1 MRDAAQLIDSY
12 LTHLVVERGLSK
24 NTHLS
29 YARDIAG
36 YAAFLSGLSKGI
48 IEASPDDVR
57 GFLKYRKSGGSSAR
71 SYARALIAL
80 RGLYKYLLKTGVLKS
95 SPCDD
100 IDMPRTQK
108 RLPEFLSIKD
118 VDALLAAPMTGTIRG
133 MRDKAMLETLYAA
146 GLRVSELVSLRL
158 NDLNLQAGY
167 LTAFGKGAK
176 ERLVPLGEAAMYW
189 LKRYMD
195 ESRPNI
201 CKRARTQKSL
211 FITSRGSKMTRQ
223 NFWVMIKGYA
233 MKAGIEKS
241 RIKPHVL
248 RHSFATHLLEGGADL
263 RFVQAMLG
271 HSDISSTQIYTHVTT
286 ERLKALHKKKH
297 PRG

>member
-1 MRDAAQLIDSY
+1 
-12 LTHLVVERGLSK
+12 
-24 NTHLS
+24 
-29 YARDIAG
+29 
-36 YAAFLSGLSKGI
+36 
-48 IEASPDDVR
+48 
-57 GFLKYRKSGGSSAR
+57 
-71 SYARALIAL
+71 
-80 RGLYKYLLKTGVLKS
+80 
-95 SPCDD
+95 
-100 IDMPRTQK
+100 
-108 RLPEFLSIKD
+108 
-118 VDALLAAPMTGTIRG
+118 

>member
-1 MRDAAQLIDSY
+1 MDDARLIDSY

-24 NTHLS
+24 NTRES
-29 YARDIAG
+29 YARDMAR
-36 YAAFLSGLSKGI
+36 YASYLSGVSKGI
-48 IEASPDDVR
+48 IEASSDDVR
-57 GFLKYRKSGGSSAR
+57 GFLKYLKSNGSSAR
-71 SYARALIAL
+71 SYTRALIAL
-80 RGLYKYLLKTGVLKS
+80 RGLYKHSLRTGLLKS

-100 IDMPRTQK
+100 IDIPKAQK
-108 RLPEFLSIKD
+108 RLPEFLAVND
-118 VDALLAAPMTGTIRG
+118 VDALLAAPSIGTVRG
-133 MRDKAMLETLYAA
+133 MRDKAMLETLYAT

-167 LTAFGKGAK
+167 LNTFGKGAK

-189 LKRYMD
+189 LRRYIV
-195 ESRPNI
+195 ESRPSI
-201 CKRARTQKSL
+201 GKRAMTQKSL
-211 FITSRGSKMTRQ
+211 FITARGSRMTRQ
-223 NFWVMIKGYA
+223 NFWVMIKNYA
-233 MKAGIEKS
+233 MKAGIDKS

-263 RFVQAMLG
+263 RMVQAMLG